1 MWFKNLSVFRLT
13 KPFSISSDDLHEKLV
28 EQAFEPVTSQ
38 EPKSF
43 GWVTPLGKHGNLLVH
58 TSNGY
63 TMVCA
68 KRQEKIL
75 PAAVINE
82 KLEEKVSIIEQEE
95 ARKVAR
101 KERQN
106 MKDEITFDLL
116 PRAFAKSSLL
126 FAYIAPEEGL
136 IVVNTSSAKA
146 SEDLLSLLRES
157 IGSLAVIPLTAKNL
171 PMQTMTH
178 WLSSKEV
185 PNHFTLGGECELKE
199 LQDNG
204 SIKCK
209 EQDLLSDEIIHHIN
223 AGLQVTQLAVQW
235 QEKIECVIDEK
246 LTIKRL
252 KFSDLVQEAANDRQ
266 AESMAEQFDVD
277 FTLMTNEIKP
287 FLSELILA
295 LGGEV
300 DAESYTQEQ
309 LVKAEQLESDS
320 RPSMVDELE

>member
-13 KPFSISSDDLHEKLV
+13 KPFKEGSESLHDKLV
-28 EQAFEPVTSQ
+28 EKAFEPVTSQ

-43 GWVTPLGKHGNLLVH
+43 GWVTPLGRHSDLLTH
-58 TSNGY
+58 SANGY
-63 TMVCA
+63 IMVCA

-82 KLEEKVSIIEQEE
+82 NLEEKVAIIEQEE

-126 FAYIAPEEGL
+126 FAYIAVEDNL

-146 SEDLLSLLRES
+146 AEDLLSLLRET

-178 WLSSKEV
+178 WLSSQELPTEFV
-185 PNHFTLGGECELKE
+185 LGGECELKE
-199 LQDNG
+199 LQDKG

-209 EQDLLSDEIIHHIN
+209 EQDLLSEDILNHIN
-223 AGLQVTQLAVQW
+223 AGMQVTQLALHW
-235 QEKIECVIDEK
+235 QEKIECVVDDK

-252 KFSDLVQEAANDRQ
+252 KFSDLIQETAADKQ

-287 FLSELILA
+287 FISQLVIA

-300 DAESYTQEQ
+300 DAESYIQEQ
-309 LVKAEQLESDS
+309 LVKAEQLESQS
-320 RPSMVDELE
+320 QTSSVKEVE